1 VNFGLFLTLWDRAL
15 GTFKPGSDRAPRV
28 ADIGIQDCPHFP
40 QSYARQLRIPF
51 ERGSP
56 CEPRETPAYAEGSRE
71 ASIAKG

>member
-1 VNFGLFLTLWDRAL
+1 MNFGLFFTVWDRAL

-28 ADIGIQDCPHFP
+28 ADIGIQECPHFP

-56 CEPRETPAYAEGSRE
+56 CEPRETPVAARE
-71 ASIAKG
+71 ASTAKG